1 MLLALFTKPHPTK
14 ESFPMAVNKRA
25 RRLTAVAVV
34 AASAMLALAGC
45 APGSGPT
52 TAKTSGTVS
61 TSAPKGK
68 VTLNIY
74 DETGFPVTQDLAD
87 EFTKQYPNVTF
98 KLTRDSFQNLLAN
111 TPRILSGSDA
121 PDLIRLSTL
130 GTTVKDGLLTN
141 LDPYF
146 DAYDWK
152 KFPAGQLAGAR
163 MNSKGVRGDG
173 SLWQFG
179 IGYSVTG
186 IYMNN
191 ELASKVGITEV
202 PTTMDELEADL
213 QKAKDKGVLPIQT
226 GMQDGVG
233 TFTLQ
238 ALINQYGD
246 KQKLVDWMFNKP
258 GATIQTAA
266 ALKGATT
273 FQDWAKKGYLPS
285 DVNAINYT
293 TMVSNFT
300 SGKGLFMWDGNW
312 DAANVDKALG
322 KGKAQFF
329 LQPGVKADSKYVA
342 MGTGNT
348 FAIPSKSKHAD
359 ATAFFLNWIATNKK
373 ARQIV
378 VDVTGAAPGGDPSE
392 ALPTVASGTLT
403 KQALDL
409 SAKVGEDDGFVD
421 FMANSTA
428 GIYQGS
434 LQPNEQLL
442 LTDKLSPSAFLKAT
456 QAFYEK
462 DLAAK

>member
-1 MLLALFTKPHPTK
+1 
-14 ESFPMAVNKRA
+14 MASRNT
-25 RRLTAVAVV
+25 RRRAVAG
-34 AASAMLALAGC
+34 AATAAVLLLGLAAC
-45 APGSGPT
+45 APGSSAPAT
-52 TAKTSGTVS
+52 QASGTVD
-61 TSAPKGK
+61 TEAPTGDITIKI
-68 VTLNIY
+68 T
-74 DETGFPVTQDLAD
+74 DETGFPVTSDLAD

-98 KLTRDSFQNLLAN
+98 DITRDSFQNLLAN
-111 TPRILSGSDA
+111 SPRLLASDDA

-146 DAYDWK
+146 DAYGWDR
-152 KFPAGQLAGAR
+152 FPAGQLAGAR
-163 MNSKGVRGDG
+163 MDDEGVRGDG

-186 IYMNN
+186 IYMNQA
-191 ELASKVGITEV
+191 LADQVGITEI
-202 PTTMDELEADL
+202 PATLDELEADL
-213 QKAKDKGVLPIQT
+213 QKAKDAGVLPIQT

-233 TFTLQ
+233 TFVLQ

-246 KQKLVDWMFNKP
+246 KQELVDWMFNKP
-258 GATIQTAA
+258 GATIETDA
-266 ALKGATT
+266 ALQGATT
-273 FQDWAKKGYLPS
+273 FQEWAEKGYLPS

-300 SGKGLFMWDGNW
+300 SGQGLFMWDGNW
-312 DAANVDKALG
+312 DAANVDTGLG
-322 KGKAQFF
+322 KGNAQFF
-329 LQPGVKADSKYVA
+329 LMPPVEEGGDYVA

-348 FAIPSKSKHAD
+348 FAIPAKAKNAD
-359 ATAFFLNWIATNKK
+359 ATAFFLNWIATNDK

-378 VDVTGAAPGGDPSE
+378 VDVTGASPGGDPAQ
-392 ALPTVASGTLT
+392 ALPTVEDGTLIA
-403 KQALDL
+403 KALEV
-409 SAKVGEDDGFVD
+409 SAEVGADDGFTD

-442 LTDKLSPSAFLKAT
+442 LTSKITPEDFLKST
-456 QAFYEK
+456 QEFYEN

>member
-1 MLLALFTKPHPTK
+1 MAALIHRRRALAL
-14 ESFPMAVNKRA
+14 
-25 RRLTAVAVV
+25 TAT
-34 AASAMLALAGC
+34 AAAALLGLAAC
-45 APGSGPT
+45 APG
-52 TAKTSGTVS
+52 
-61 TSAPKGK
+61 TSAPAPEQTGA
-68 VTLNIY
+68 VSTDAPTDDITITIQ
-74 DETGFPVTQDLAD
+74 DETGFPVTSELAD
-87 EFTKQYPNVTF
+87 EFTKQYPNVKF
-98 KLTRDSFQNLLAN
+98 DITRDSFQNLLAN
-111 TPRILSGSDA
+111 SPRILASDDA

-146 DAYDWK
+146 DAYGWD

-163 MNSKGVRGDG
+163 MDDDGVRGDG

-186 IYMNN
+186 IYMNQK
-191 ELASKVGITEV
+191 LADQLGITE
-202 PTTMDELEADL
+202 PPATIDELEADM
-213 QKAKDKGVLPIQT
+213 QKAKDAGVLPVQT

-233 TFTLQ
+233 TFVLQ

-246 KQKLVDWMFNKP
+246 KQPLVDWMFNKP
-258 GATIQTAA
+258 GATIETDA

-273 FQDWAKKGYLPS
+273 FQEWAQKGYLPP

-300 SGKGLFMWDGNW
+300 SGQGLFMWDGNW
-312 DAANVDKALG
+312 DAANVDKGLG
-322 KGKAQFF
+322 KGGAQFF
-329 LQPGVKADSKYVA
+329 LMPPVEAGGDFVA

-348 FAIPSKSKHAD
+348 FAIPAKAKNAD
-359 ATAFFLNWIATNKK
+359 ATAFFLNWIATNDK

-378 VDVTGAAPGGDPSE
+378 VDVTGASPGGDPAQ
-392 ALPTVASGTLT
+392 ALPTVEEGSLIA
-403 KQALDL
+403 KALEL
-409 SAKVGEDDGFVD
+409 SAEVGADDGFTD

-442 LTDKLSPSAFLKAT
+442 LTDKITPEDFLKAT
-456 QAFYEK
+456 QEFYEK
-462 DLAAK
+462 DLASQ